1 MKTSRVG
8 SRSGCASN
16 QASRR
21 LATSGR
27 SCSLACAVFFDGHR
41 VAVKE
46 APDRAGREGGIMIAA
61 KHVGQFDEGD
71 VHLRV
76 NRAQDHIPISLDPMR
91 SLITALRLRA
101 RGTRRVPFSN
111 PADRTRHPNAKPFCG
126 RPPGQATR
134 HSRDHTR
141 TKVTR

>member
-1 MKTSRVG
+1 VG

-27 SCSLACAVFFDGHR
+27 SCSLACAVFFDGHG
-41 VAVKE
+41 VAIKE
-46 APDRAGREGGIMIAA
+46 TPDRAGREAGAMITAQ
-61 KHVGQFDEGD
+61 HLGQLNEGD

-76 NRAQDHIPISLDPMR
+76 NRAQDDIPICLDPMR

-101 RGTRRVPFSN
+101 RGTRRVPFVH
-111 PADRTRHPNAKPFCG
+111 PADRTRHPNAKSLRG
-126 RPPGQATR
+126 SPPGQATR

-141 TKVTR
+141 TKVTG

>member
-1 MKTSRVG
+1 LVEAPVSSMKTSRVG

-46 APDRAGREGGIMIAA
+46 APDRAGREGGTMIAA
-61 KHVGQFDEGD
+61 QHIGQFNEGD

-76 NRAQDHIPISLDPMR
+76 DRTQDNIPICLDPM
-91 SLITALRLRA
+91 
-101 RGTRRVPFSN
+101 
-111 PADRTRHPNAKPFCG
+111 
-126 RPPGQATR
+126 
-134 HSRDHTR
+134 
-141 TKVTR
+141 